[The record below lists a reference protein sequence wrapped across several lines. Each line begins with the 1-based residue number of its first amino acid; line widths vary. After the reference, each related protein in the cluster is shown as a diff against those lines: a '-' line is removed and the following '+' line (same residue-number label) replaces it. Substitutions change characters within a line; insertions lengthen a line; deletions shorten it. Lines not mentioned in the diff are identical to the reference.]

1 MSKKADDSG
10 EAQDARSRY
19 DDALLCANWNPVI
32 ELVHDSPGKRATRR
46 GRREL
51 SEEEAKAF
59 LGRIYA
65 SGA

>member
-32 ELVHDSPGKRATRR
+32 DLLQDSSRKRASRSS
-46 GRREL
+46 RREL